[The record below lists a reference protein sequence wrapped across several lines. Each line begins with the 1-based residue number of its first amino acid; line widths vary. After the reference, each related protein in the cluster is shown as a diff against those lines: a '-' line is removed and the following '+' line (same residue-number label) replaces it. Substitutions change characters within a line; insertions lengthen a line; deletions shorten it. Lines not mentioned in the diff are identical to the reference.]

1 MARITLSIGMLEV
14 VKCSNKS
21 SGQAL
26 SLGDNLLKKVSRWMT
41 TEELQEGQLLL
52 RMVLS
57 TLDNGLTASEMDLDH
72 KCGQTGPNTK
82 VNGKMIRPTA
92 KANWFMLTAMFM
104 KGSG

>member
-1 MARITLSIGMLEV
+1 MLEV

-26 SLGDNLLKKVSRWMT
+26 SLEDNLLKKVSRWMT

-72 KCGQTGPNTK
+72 KCGQSYNNYWLHYIITTEECMNLFWL
-82 VNGKMIRPTA
+82 I
-92 KANWFMLTAMFM
+92 
-104 KGSG
+104 SGLKISNLPV